1 MTGLRQYWLML
12 GCVLAGTSMACLAL
26 TRSEIP
32 PPHSAGPWL
41 FGPSKARWTVTE
53 FADLECPYCKTYT
66 PALKTWIQQQKDVNL
81 QWHHLPL
88 DVHGPTAVHES
99 KLVECAGA
107 LGGAR
112 AFWQAIDQI
121 FDRTRSNGEGF
132 DGHLNV
138 VGVTNQALSSC
149 AATDKE
155 IVKRVGQQAAEAM
168 KAGVTAT
175 PTVIIRDNATGSSVK
190 LEGPADGVL
199 LLSAIDWLA
208 KKNSRTVR
216 KLTVKS
222 QLCDPNEWAT

>member
-1 MTGLRQYWLML
+1 MTGLRNYWVML

-32 PPHSAGPWL
+32 AQHNTGPWL
-41 FGPSKARWTVTE
+41 FGPSEARWTVTE

-66 PALKTWIQQQKDVNL
+66 PALKTWIQQQKNVNL

-88 DVHGPTAVHES
+88 DVHGSAAVHEA
-99 KLVECAGA
+99 KLAECAGV
-107 LGGAR
+107 LGGAP

-121 FDRTRSNGEGF
+121 FDRTRSNGRGF
-132 DGHLNV
+132 KGDLNV
-138 VGVTNQALSSC
+138 VGVTNQALLSC
-149 AATDKE
+149 AATDKV
-155 IVKRVGQQAAEAM
+155 IAQRVGQQSQDAF

-175 PTVIIRDNATGSSVK
+175 PTVVITDNTTGSSVK

-208 KKNSRTVR
+208 KKKQQRSEIVDR
-216 KLTVKS
+216 
-222 QLCDPNEWAT
+222 

>member
-1 MTGLRQYWLML
+1 MTGLRKFWVML

-32 PPHSAGPWL
+32 SANNTGPWL
-41 FGPSKARWTVTE
+41 FGPSEARWTVTE
-53 FADLECPYCKTYT
+53 FADLECPYCKAYT

-88 DVHGPTAVHES
+88 NVHGPAASHEA
-99 KLVECAGA
+99 KLAECAGV
-107 LGGAR
+107 LGGAP

-121 FDRTRSNGEGF
+121 FDRTGSNGEGF
-132 DGHLNV
+132 KGDLNV
-138 VGVTNQALSSC
+138 VGVTNQALLSC
-149 AATDKE
+149 AATDKV
-155 IVKRVGQQAAEAM
+155 IAQHVDQQAAEAI

-175 PTVIIRDNATGSSVK
+175 PTVIIRDNTTGRSVK

-208 KKNSRTVR
+208 QKRSSNP
-216 KLTVKS
+216 LYN
-222 QLCDPNEWAT
+222 DH

>member
-1 MTGLRQYWLML
+1 MIGLRKYWLML

-32 PPHSAGPWL
+32 SPHNTGPWL

-88 DVHGPTAVHES
+88 DVHGPAALHEA
-99 KLVECAGA
+99 KLAECAGA
-107 LGGAR
+107 LGGAP

-132 DGHLNV
+132 NGHLNV
-138 VGVTNQALSSC
+138 VDVTYQDLLSC
-149 AATDKE
+149 AATDKV
-155 IVKRVGQQAAEAM
+155 IARHVGQQVEEAL
-168 KAGVTAT
+168 KAGITAT
-175 PTVIIRDNATGSSVK
+175 PTVIIKDNTTGSSVK

-199 LLSAIDWLA
+199 LLSARDWLA
-208 KKNSRTVR
+208 QKKSCDALQKSN
-216 KLTVKS
+216 VKS
-222 QLCDPNEWAT
+222 LSHCH

>member
-1 MTGLRQYWLML
+1 MTGLRKYWVML

-32 PPHSAGPWL
+32 AQHNTGPWL
-41 FGPSKARWTVTE
+41 FGHSEARWTVTE

-66 PALKTWIQQQKDVNL
+66 PALKTWIQQQKNVNL

-88 DVHGPTAVHES
+88 DVHGSAAVHEA
-99 KLVECAGA
+99 KLAECAGV
-107 LGGAR
+107 LGGAP

-121 FDRTRSNGEGF
+121 FDRTRSNGQGF
-132 DGHLNV
+132 KGDLNV
-138 VGVTNQALSSC
+138 VGVTNQALLSC
-149 AATDKE
+149 AANDKV
-155 IVKRVGQQAAEAM
+155 IAQHVDQQADEAI

-175 PTVIIRDNATGSSVK
+175 PTVIIRDNTTGSSVK

-208 KKNSRTVR
+208 QKKEQRHSKKFDR
-216 KLTVKS
+216 
-222 QLCDPNEWAT
+222 